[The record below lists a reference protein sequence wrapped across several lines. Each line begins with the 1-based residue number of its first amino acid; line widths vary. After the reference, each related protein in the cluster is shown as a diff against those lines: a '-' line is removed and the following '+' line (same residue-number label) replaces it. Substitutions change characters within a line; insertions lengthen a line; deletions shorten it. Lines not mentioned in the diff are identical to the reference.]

1 MCIHPGVQ
9 IQLCYLFF
17 FPLEWF
23 HFKFWKYGVWVEL
36 KWLLL
41 LGLFTLQEYQQYP
54 SRQPPVIDPGLI
66 LYCLFGGRFRLIDWL
81 ICIVYLMHCTYLIII
96 RNCISWYTD
105 VYKIVY
111 RILSILTVRPA
122 VNRLILMDKEFQKVV
137 ILTLTKMIGVNDLLM
152 ILPKTALRLH
162 TMVPRRFKT
171 PDDTSADTYVE
182 YTT

>member
-1 MCIHPGVQ
+1 MLPFSPV
-9 IQLCYLFF
+9 
-17 FPLEWF
+17 EWF
-23 HFKFWKYGVWVEL
+23 HFKFWKYGMWVECL

-122 VNRLILMDKEFQKVV
+122 VNLLILMDKEFQKVV
-137 ILTLTKMIGVNDLLM
+137 ILTLTKMIGVNDF
-152 ILPKTALRLH
+152 ITYDTAEDCAPSPHYGPTTLQDARWYECWYICGIYLV
-162 TMVPRRFKT
+162 TEPRR
-171 PDDTSADTYVE
+171 
-182 YTT
+182 